1 MNQLAKR
8 YAKALFD
15 LALEEQ
21 LMSTFQPQVK
31 SIYNLF

>member
-15 LALEEQ
+15 LALEEN
-21 LMSTFQPQVK
+21 LLSTTSK
-31 SIYNLF
+31 INL